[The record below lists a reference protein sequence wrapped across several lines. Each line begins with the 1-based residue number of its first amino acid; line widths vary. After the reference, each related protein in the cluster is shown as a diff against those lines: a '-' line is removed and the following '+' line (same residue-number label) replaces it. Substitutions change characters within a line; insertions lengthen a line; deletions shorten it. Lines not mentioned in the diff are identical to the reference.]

1 MGALWMLAA
10 GFLFGCMGVFV
21 KLGAQYFSDIELAFY
36 RSFLGLLMV
45 YAIIRQQ
52 GGSVATA
59 HWGGHLWR
67 SISGSIALLL
77 FFYCI
82 TALPLATAVTLNY
95 TSPLFL
101 TLLAML
107 VLKERFHIPIA
118 FAIALGFTGMVLLLH
133 PTLEHGQ
140 IIPGMLGLTS
150 GFFAGIAM
158 LNVRQLGL
166 LGEPDW
172 RVVFYFSLTA
182 SLISGC
188 AMLFGSI
195 HPVGATSLLILI
207 GMGSSATLAQ
217 LAMTRA
223 YRTGKTQVV
232 GSLSYST
239 VLFASLFG
247 MLLWG
252 EVLPLTGWIG
262 MALIIA
268 GGVLSLKLSPRHNA

>member
-1 MGALWMLAA
+1 MLVA

-21 KLGAQYFSDIELAFY
+21 KLGAHYFSDIELVFY

-59 HWGGHLWR
+59 HLGGHLWR
-67 SISGSIALLL
+67 SVSGSIALML

-82 TALPLATAVTLNY
+82 TVLPLATAVTLNY

-101 TLLAML
+101 TVLTML
-107 VLKERFHIPIA
+107 VFKERFHAPLA
-118 FAIALGFTGMVLLLH
+118 FAIALGFAGMVLLLH
-133 PTLEHGQ
+133 PTLERDQ
-140 IIPGMLGLTS
+140 IIPGLLGLIS
-150 GFFAGIAM
+150 GLFAGIAM

-166 LGEPDW
+166 RGEPEW
-172 RVVFYFSLTA
+172 RVVFYFSLIA

-188 AMLFGSI
+188 AMLLGTI
-195 HPVGATSLLILI
+195 HPVSATGLLILI
-207 GMGSSATLAQ
+207 GLGSSATLAQ

-232 GSLSYST
+232 GNLSYST
-239 VLFASLFG
+239 VVFASLFG
-247 MLLWG
+247 MILWG
-252 EVLPLTGWIG
+252 EALPLTGWLG
-262 MALIIA
+262 MALIIT
-268 GGVLSLKLSPRHNA
+268 GGVLSLRLAPKHNV

>member
-1 MGALWMLAA
+1 MLAA

-21 KLGAQYFSDIELAFY
+21 KLGAHYFSNTELAFY

-45 YAIIRQQ
+45 YAIILQR
-52 GGSVATA
+52 GGSIATL

-67 SISGSIALLL
+67 SICGAIALLL

-82 TALPLATAVTLNY
+82 TVLPLATAVTLNY

-101 TLLAML
+101 TVLTML
-107 VLKERFHIPIA
+107 VFKERFHAPLT
-118 FAIALGFTGMVLLLH
+118 FAIALGFAGTVLLLQ
-133 PTLEHGQ
+133 PTLEHDQ
-140 IIPGMLGLTS
+140 IIPGLLGLTS

-172 RVVFYFSLTA
+172 RVVFYFSLVA
-182 SLISGC
+182 SLVSGC
-188 AMLFGSI
+188 AMLFDTI
-195 HPVGATSLLILI
+195 HPVSASGLLILI
-207 GMGSSATLAQ
+207 GLGGSATLAQ

-223 YRTGKTQVV
+223 YRTGKMLVV

-239 VLFASLFG
+239 VVFASMFG
-247 MLLWG
+247 MILWG
-252 EVLPLTGWIG
+252 ESLPLPGWIG

-268 GGVLSLKLSPRHNA
+268 GGVLSLRLAPKHNV

>member
-1 MGALWMLAA
+1 MLVA

-21 KLGAQYFSDIELAFY
+21 KLGAHYFSDIELVFY

-59 HWGGHLWR
+59 HLGGHLWR
-67 SISGSIALLL
+67 SVSGSIALLL

-82 TALPLATAVTLNY
+82 TVLPLATAVTLNY

-101 TLLAML
+101 TVLTML
-107 VLKERFHIPIA
+107 VFKERFHAPLA
-118 FAIALGFTGMVLLLH
+118 FAIALGFAGMVLLLH
-133 PTLEHGQ
+133 PTLERDQ
-140 IIPGMLGLTS
+140 IIPGLLGLIS
-150 GFFAGIAM
+150 GLFAGIAM

-166 LGEPDW
+166 RGEPEW
-172 RVVFYFSLTA
+172 RVVFYFSLIA

-188 AMLFGSI
+188 AMLLGTI
-195 HPVGATSLLILI
+195 HPVSATGLLILI
-207 GMGSSATLAQ
+207 GLGSSATLAQ

-232 GSLSYST
+232 GNLSYST
-239 VLFASLFG
+239 VVFASLFG
-247 MLLWG
+247 MILWG
-252 EVLPLTGWIG
+252 EALPLTGWMG
-262 MALIIA
+262 MALIIT
-268 GGVLSLKLSPRHNA
+268 GGMLSLKLAPKHDA